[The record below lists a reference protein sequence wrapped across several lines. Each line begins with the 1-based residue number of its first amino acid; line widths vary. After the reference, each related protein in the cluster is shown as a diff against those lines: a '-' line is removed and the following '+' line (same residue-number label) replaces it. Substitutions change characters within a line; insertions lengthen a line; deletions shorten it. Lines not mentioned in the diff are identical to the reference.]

1 MRQESLQIIFRILE
15 LGRTRSPAVN

>member
-15 LGRTRSPAVN
+15 LGRTRSPAVD